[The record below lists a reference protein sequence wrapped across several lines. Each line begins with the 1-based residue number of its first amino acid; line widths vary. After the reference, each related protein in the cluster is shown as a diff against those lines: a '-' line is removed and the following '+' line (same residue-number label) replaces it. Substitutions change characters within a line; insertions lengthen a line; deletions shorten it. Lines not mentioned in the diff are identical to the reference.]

1 MLRKRFVVA
10 TASAAAGLALL
21 TACTGGTETAAPAV
35 APAAAVAGAGGN
47 APAAKGE
54 TKVAVAEAGELGQV
68 LVDKDGFT
76 LYRFDKDTPKPPK
89 SNCDGDCA
97 KAWPPVVADSDVQIE
112 GVDQALVGEVTRSDG
127 TKQVTV
133 GGWALY
139 RYAKDVKAGDVKG
152 QGVGSTWYAANAKGG
167 KAGQAAKAEEAP
179 AEKNA
184 EGATKLV
191 ASNVDG
197 IGPAVVD
204 KEGFTLYMF
213 TKDKKNKQPTCN
225 GDCAKT
231 WPPVLAEGDVQ
242 LEGIDQKLLGTV
254 KRADGTTQVTLGGWA
269 VYRYAKDA
277 NAGEANGHGVG
288 GTWFVIEPAGCK
300 SEAPVKNNAAQSGNA
315 APKKEEGA
323 PAESGSGSEYGY

>member
-10 TASAAAGLALL
+10 AASAAVGLVALS
-21 TACTGGTETAAPAV
+21 ACSGGTETAAPAV

-54 TKVAVAEAGELGQV
+54 TKLAVAEAGDLGQV

-76 LYRFDKDTPKPPK
+76 LYRFDKDSAKPPK

-97 KAWPPVVADSDVQIE
+97 KTWPPVLAEGEVQIE
-112 GVDQALVGEVTRSDG
+112 GVDQALVSEVTRTDG
-127 TKQVTV
+127 RKQVTV
-133 GGWALY
+133 DGWALY
-139 RYAKDVKAGDVKG
+139 RYAKDAKAGEAKG
-152 QGVGSTWYAANAKGG
+152 QGVGGTWYAANAKGG
-167 KAGQAAKAEEAP
+167 KAGQAAKEAKEAP
-179 AEKNA
+179 AEQK
-184 EGATKLV
+184 EGDTKLV

-197 IGPAVVD
+197 IGPAIVD

-231 WPPVLAEGDVQ
+231 WPPVLAEGEVQ

-254 KRADGTTQVTLGGWA
+254 KRADGTTQVTVGGWA

-300 SEAPVKNNAAQSGNA
+300 STAPVKNKAAQSGNA
-315 APKKEEGA
+315 TSKKEADA
-323 PAESGSGSEYGY
+323 PAQEYGY

>member
-10 TASAAAGLALL
+10 AASAAVGLVALS
-21 TACTGGTETAAPAV
+21 ACSGGTETAAPAV

-54 TKVAVAEAGELGQV
+54 TKVAVAEAGDLGQV

-76 LYRFDKDTPKPPK
+76 LYRFDKDSAKPPK

-97 KAWPPVVADSDVQIE
+97 KTWPPMLAEGDVQIE
-112 GVDQALVGEVTRSDG
+112 GVDQALVGEVTRTDG
-127 TKQVTV
+127 RKQVTV

-139 RYAKDVKAGDVKG
+139 RYAKDAKAGEAKG

-167 KAGQAAKAEEAP
+167 KAGQAAKEAAP
-179 AEKNA
+179 AEQKD
-184 EGATKLV
+184 GATKLV
-191 ASNVDG
+191 ATDVDG
-197 IGPAVVD
+197 IGPAIVD
-204 KEGFTLYMF
+204 QEGFTLYMF

-242 LEGIDQKLLGTV
+242 PEGIDQKLLGTV
-254 KRADGTTQVTLGGWA
+254 KRADGTTQVTVGGWA

-300 SEAPVKNNAAQSGNA
+300 STAPVKNKAAQSGNA
-315 APKKEEGA
+315 APKKGDDA
-323 PAESGSGSEYGY
+323 PAQEYGY

>member
-10 TASAAAGLALL
+10 AASAAAGLVVLS
-21 TACTGGTETAAPAV
+21 ACSGGTEAAAPAV

-76 LYRFDKDTPKPPK
+76 LYRFDKDSAKPPK

-97 KAWPPVVADSDVQIE
+97 KAWPPMLADGEVQIE
-112 GVDQALVGEVTRSDG
+112 GVDQALVGELTRADG
-127 TKQVTV
+127 RKQVTV

-139 RYAKDVKAGDVKG
+139 RYAKDAKAGEVKG
-152 QGVGSTWYAANAKGG
+152 QGVGSTWYAANAKGA
-167 KAGQAAKAEEAP
+167 KAGQAAKEAKEAP
-179 AEKNA
+179 AAEKA
-184 EGATKLV
+184 DGAKKLV
-191 ASNVDG
+191 ATEVDG
-197 IGPAVVD
+197 IGPAIVD
-204 KEGFTLYMF
+204 QEGFTLYMF

-231 WPPVLAEGDVQ
+231 WPPMLAEGDVQ
-242 LEGIDQKLLGTV
+242 LEGIDSKLLGTV
-254 KRADGTTQVTLGGWA
+254 KRADGTTQVTVGGWA

-300 SEAPVKNNAAQSGNA
+300 STAPVKNKAAQSGNA
-315 APKKEEGA
+315 SPKKEEGA
-323 PAESGSGSEYGY
+323 PAGSGGSEYGY

>member
-54 TKVAVAEAGELGQV
+54 TKVAVAEAGDLGQV

-76 LYRFDKDTPKPPK
+76 LYRFDKDTPKPAK

-97 KAWPPVVADSDVQIE
+97 KAWPPVVADGDVQIE
-112 GVDQALVGEVTRSDG
+112 GVDQALVGELTRADG

-133 GGWALY
+133 GGWGLY
-139 RYAKDVKAGDVKG
+139 RYAKDTKAGETKG

-167 KAGQAAKAEEAP
+167 KAGQAAKEGAP

-184 EGATKLV
+184 EGATELT
-191 ASNVDG
+191 ASDVPG

-242 LEGIDQKLLGTV
+242 LEGIDSKLLGTV

-269 VYRYAKDA
+269 VYRYIKDEK
-277 NAGEANGHGVG
+277 AGEAKGHGVG

-300 SEAPVKNNAAQSGNA
+300 STAPVKEQAAQSGNA
-315 APKKEEGA
+315 PAKEEGA
-323 PAESGSGSEYGY
+323 PAESGAGAGTEYGY

>member
-10 TASAAAGLALL
+10 AASAAAGLVVLS
-21 TACTGGTETAAPAV
+21 ACSGGTEAAAPAV

-76 LYRFDKDTPKPPK
+76 LYRFDKDSAKPPK

-97 KAWPPVVADSDVQIE
+97 KAWPPMLADGEVQIE
-112 GVDQALVGEVTRSDG
+112 GVDQALVGELTRADG
-127 TKQVTV
+127 RKQVTV

-139 RYAKDVKAGDVKG
+139 RYAKDAKAGEVKG
-152 QGVGSTWYAANAKGG
+152 QGVGSTWYAANAKGA
-167 KAGQAAKAEEAP
+167 KAGQAAKEAKEAP
-179 AEKNA
+179 AAEKA
-184 EGATKLV
+184 DGAKKLV
-191 ASNVDG
+191 ATEVDG
-197 IGPAVVD
+197 IGPAIVD
-204 KEGFTLYMF
+204 QEGFTLYMF

-231 WPPVLAEGDVQ
+231 WPPMLAEGDVQ
-242 LEGIDQKLLGTV
+242 LEGIDSKLLGTV
-254 KRADGTTQVTLGGWA
+254 KRADGTTQVTVGGWA

-300 SEAPVKNNAAQSGNA
+300 STAPVRNKAAQSGNA
-315 APKKEEGA
+315 SPKKEEGA
-323 PAESGSGSEYGY
+323 PAESGGAEYGY

>member
-10 TASAAAGLALL
+10 AASAAVGLVALS
-21 TACTGGTETAAPAV
+21 ACSGGTETAAPAV

-54 TKVAVAEAGELGQV
+54 TKVAVAEAGDLGQV

-76 LYRFDKDTPKPPK
+76 LYRFDKDSAKPPK
-89 SNCDGDCA
+89 STCDGDCA
-97 KAWPPVVADSDVQIE
+97 KAWPPVLADGEVRIE
-112 GVDQALVGEVTRSDG
+112 GVDQALVGELTRADG
-127 TKQVTV
+127 RKQVTV

-139 RYAKDVKAGDVKG
+139 RYAKDAKAGETKG
-152 QGVGSTWYAANAKGG
+152 QGVGSTWYAANTKGG
-167 KAGQAAKAEEAP
+167 KAGQAAKEAP
-179 AEKNA
+179 VEQKD
-184 EGATKLV
+184 GATKLV
-191 ASNVDG
+191 TSNVDG
-197 IGPAVVD
+197 IGPAIVD

-213 TKDKKNKQPTCN
+213 TKDKKKRQPTCN

-242 LEGIDQKLLGTV
+242 LEGIERKLLGTV
-254 KRADGTTQVTLGGWA
+254 KRADGTTQVTVGGWA

-277 NAGEANGHGVG
+277 DAGEANGHGVG

-300 SEAPVKNNAAQSGNA
+300 STAPVKDKAAKSGNA
-315 APKKEEGA
+315 APQKESGA
-323 PAESGSGSEYGY
+323 PAESGGTEYGH

>member
-10 TASAAAGLALL
+10 AASAAVGLVALS
-21 TACTGGTETAAPAV
+21 ACSGGTETAAPAV

-54 TKVAVAEAGELGQV
+54 TKVAVADAGDLGQV

-76 LYRFDKDTPKPPK
+76 LYRFDKDSAKPPK

-97 KAWPPVVADSDVQIE
+97 KTWPPMLAEGDVQLE
-112 GVDQALVGEVTRSDG
+112 GVDQALVGEVTRADG
-127 TKQVTV
+127 RKQVTV

-139 RYAKDVKAGDVKG
+139 RYAKDAKAGETKG

-167 KAGQAAKAEEAP
+167 KAGQAAKQEAP
-179 AEKNA
+179 AEQKD
-184 EGATKLV
+184 GATKLV
-191 ASNVDG
+191 ATDVDG
-197 IGPAVVD
+197 IGPAIVD
-204 KEGFTLYMF
+204 QEGFTLYMF

-231 WPPVLAEGDVQ
+231 WPPVLADGDVQ
-242 LEGIDQKLLGTV
+242 LEGIDPKLLGKV
-254 KRADGTTQVTLGGWA
+254 KRADGTTQVTVGGWA

-300 SEAPVKNNAAQSGNA
+300 STAPVKNKAAQSGNA
-315 APKKEEGA
+315 DPKKKDDA
-323 PAESGSGSEYGY
+323 PAQEYGY

>member
-10 TASAAAGLALL
+10 AASAAVGLVALS
-21 TACTGGTETAAPAV
+21 ACSGGTETAAPAV

-54 TKVAVAEAGELGQV
+54 TKVAVAEAGDLGQV

-76 LYRFDKDTPKPPK
+76 LYRFDKDSAKPPK

-97 KAWPPVVADSDVQIE
+97 KTWPPMLAEGDVQIE
-112 GVDQALVGEVTRSDG
+112 GVDQALVGEVTRADG
-127 TKQVTV
+127 RKQVTV

-139 RYAKDVKAGDVKG
+139 RYAKDAKAGEAKG

-167 KAGQAAKAEEAP
+167 KAGQAAKEAKEAP
-179 AEKNA
+179 AEQKD
-184 EGATKLV
+184 GDTKLV

-197 IGPAVVD
+197 IGPAIVD

-225 GDCAKT
+225 GDCAKA
-231 WPPVLAEGDVQ
+231 WPPVLAEGEVQ

-254 KRADGTTQVTLGGWA
+254 KRADGTTQVTVGGWA

-300 SEAPVKNNAAQSGNA
+300 STAPVKNKAAQSGNA
-315 APKKEEGA
+315 APKKDEGA
-323 PAESGSGSEYGY
+323 PVPDYGY

>member
-10 TASAAAGLALL
+10 AASAAAGLVALS
-21 TACTGGTETAAPAV
+21 ACSGGTETAAPAV

-54 TKVAVAEAGELGQV
+54 TKVAVAEAGNLGQI

-76 LYRFDKDTPKPPK
+76 LYRFDKDSAKPPK

-97 KAWPPVVADSDVQIE
+97 KTWPPMLAEGEVRIE
-112 GVDQALVGEVTRSDG
+112 GVDQSLVGEVTRADG
-127 TKQVTV
+127 RKQVTV

-139 RYAKDVKAGDVKG
+139 RYAKDTKAGESKG
-152 QGVGSTWYAANAKGG
+152 QGVGSTWYAANTKGG
-167 KAGQAAKAEEAP
+167 KAGQAEKKEAP
-179 AEKNA
+179 AEQKD
-184 EGATKLV
+184 GVTKLV
-191 ASNVDG
+191 ASDVDG
-197 IGPAVVD
+197 IGPAIVD
-204 KEGFTLYMF
+204 KDGFTLYMF

-225 GDCAKT
+225 GDCAKA

-242 LEGIDQKLLGTV
+242 LEGIEKKLLGTV
-254 KRADGTTQVTLGGWA
+254 KRADGATQVTVGGWP

-300 SEAPVKNNAAQSGNA
+300 SSAPVKNKAAQSGNA
-315 APKKEEGA
+315 APEKKDDA
-323 PAESGSGSEYGY
+323 PAQSGGSEYGY

>member
-10 TASAAAGLALL
+10 AASAAVGLVVLS
-21 TACTGGTETAAPAV
+21 ACSGGTETAAPAV

-54 TKVAVAEAGELGQV
+54 TKVAVAEAGNLGQV

-76 LYRFDKDTPKPPK
+76 LYRFDKDSAKPPK
-89 SNCDGDCA
+89 STCDGDCA
-97 KAWPPVVADSDVQIE
+97 KAWPPVLAEGEVQIE
-112 GVDQALVGEVTRSDG
+112 GVDQALVGELTRADG
-127 TKQVTV
+127 RKQVTV

-139 RYAKDVKAGDVKG
+139 RYAKDAKAGEAKG
-152 QGVGSTWYAANAKGG
+152 QGVGSTWYAANVKGG
-167 KAGQAAKAEEAP
+167 KAGQAAKEAEAAP
-179 AEKNA
+179 ADKKAEQNA
-184 EGATKLV
+184 DGATKLV

-197 IGPAVVD
+197 IGPAIVD
-204 KEGFTLYMF
+204 QEGFTLYMF

-225 GDCAKT
+225 GDCAKA

-254 KRADGTTQVTLGGWA
+254 KRADGTTQVTVGGWA

-300 SEAPVKNNAAQSGNA
+300 STAPVKNKAAQSGNA
-315 APKKEEGA
+315 SEKKEDA
-323 PAESGSGSEYGY
+323 PAQSGY

>member
-21 TACTGGTETAAPAV
+21 SACSGGTEATSPAV

-54 TKVAVAEAGELGQV
+54 TKVAVAEAGDLGQV

-76 LYRFDKDTPKPPK
+76 LYRFDKDSAKPPK

-97 KAWPPVVADSDVQIE
+97 KAWPPVLADGDVRIE
-112 GVDQALVGEVTRSDG
+112 GVDQALVGELTRADG
-127 TKQVTV
+127 RKQVTV

-139 RYAKDVKAGDVKG
+139 RYAKDAKAGETKG

-167 KAGQAAKAEEAP
+167 KAGQAAKEAP
-179 AEKNA
+179 AEQKA

-191 ASNVDG
+191 AGNVDG
-197 IGPAVVD
+197 IGPAIVD
-204 KEGFTLYMF
+204 KDGFTLYMF

-225 GDCAKT
+225 GDCAKA

-242 LEGIDQKLLGTV
+242 LEGIDSKLLGTV
-254 KRADGTTQVTLGGWA
+254 KRADGTTQVTVGGWA

-300 SEAPVKNNAAQSGNA
+300 STAPVKDKAAQSGNA

-323 PAESGSGSEYGY
+323 PAEAGGSEYGY